1 MNLGFPIAGRWRPA
15 HAKCPGNSE
24 VNLRRGCWPKFQ
36 TCWALHKHTFLSK
49 ANEGAEGVSG
59 LILCLTWQSV
69 VLQHKHCGMH
79 ARRLWVLSVPPRCA
93 AQQPF
98 NAVPFFQDQSM
109 MPEVRDLSDALP
121 DLPMDPITGVSVV
134 ASRNRAPTGYDVV
147 SRGVSA
153 AFATALVLH

>member
-1 MNLGFPIAGRWRPA
+1 
-15 HAKCPGNSE
+15 
-24 VNLRRGCWPKFQ
+24 
-36 TCWALHKHTFLSK
+36 
-49 ANEGAEGVSG
+49 
-59 LILCLTWQSV
+59 
-69 VLQHKHCGMH
+69 
-79 ARRLWVLSVPPRCA
+79 
-93 AQQPF
+93 
-98 NAVPFFQDQSM
+98 M